1 MNKNKLFMIIGIIIL
16 LVVIV
21 IVAVM
26 VPQKSEEGK
35 KKEEKLMNINYDI
48 KGNETKLNDYDTG
61 NPVVAM
67 YIENYGS
74 VVMELYPDV
83 APNTVN
89 NFISLVKSGFYDNNT
104 FHRLVPGFVLQGG
117 DPDGTGTGG
126 PGYSIKGE
134 FTNNGFENNLKH
146 TKGVISM
153 ARSNDKDSAGSQFFI
168 MLGTSTYLDGDY
180 AAFGKVIAG
189 MDNVERIEKEEVV
202 SNEAT
207 GQLRKNLTIKKAII
221 DLKGKEYKDGEW
233 YKRYF
238 AKYED
243 GKVYAWSNGRTSWTT
258 SYMIS
263 WKYAKLVENKEPE
276 IDWSKV
282 EVDTPIYW

>member
-21 IVAVM
+21 IAAVM
-26 VPQKSEEGK
+26 IPQKNEESK

-48 KGNETKLNDYDTG
+48 EGNEAKLDDYDTE

-89 NFISLVKSGFYDNNT
+89 NFISLVKSGFYDKNT

-117 DPDGTGTGG
+117 DPNGTGTGG

-207 GQLRKNLTIKKAII
+207 GQLRNNLTIKKAII
-221 DLKGKEYKDGEW
+221 DLKGKEYKE
-233 YKRYF
+233 
-238 AKYED
+238 
-243 GKVYAWSNGRTSWTT
+243 
-258 SYMIS
+258 
-263 WKYAKLVENKEPE
+263 VEKA
-276 IDWSKV
+276 
-282 EVDTPIYW
+282 

>member
-26 VPQKSEEGK
+26 IPQKNEESK

-48 KGNETKLNDYDTG
+48 EGNEAKLDDYDTE

-189 MDNVERIEKEEVV
+189 MDNVERIEKEESV

-221 DLKGKEYKDGEW
+221 DLKGKEYKE
-233 YKRYF
+233 
-238 AKYED
+238 
-243 GKVYAWSNGRTSWTT
+243 
-258 SYMIS
+258 
-263 WKYAKLVENKEPE
+263 VEKA
-276 IDWSKV
+276 
-282 EVDTPIYW
+282 

>member
-1 MNKNKLFMIIGIIIL
+1 MNKNKMFMIIGIIIL

-26 VPQKSEEGK
+26 IPQKNEESK

-48 KGNETKLNDYDTG
+48 EGNEAKLDDYDPE

-189 MDNVERIEKEEVV
+189 MDNVERIEKEESV

-221 DLKGKEYKDGEW
+221 DLKGKEYKE
-233 YKRYF
+233 
-238 AKYED
+238 
-243 GKVYAWSNGRTSWTT
+243 
-258 SYMIS
+258 
-263 WKYAKLVENKEPE
+263 VEKA
-276 IDWSKV
+276 
-282 EVDTPIYW
+282 

>member
-1 MNKNKLFMIIGIIIL
+1 MNKNKLFMIIGVIIL

-21 IVAVM
+21 IAAVM
-26 VPQKSEEGK
+26 IPQKNEESK

-48 KGNETKLNDYDTG
+48 EGNEAKLDDYDTE

-74 VVMELYPDV
+74 VVMKLYPDV

-207 GQLRKNLTIKKAII
+207 GQLKKNLTIKKAII
-221 DLKGKEYKDGEW
+221 DLKGKEYKE
-233 YKRYF
+233 
-238 AKYED
+238 
-243 GKVYAWSNGRTSWTT
+243 
-258 SYMIS
+258 
-263 WKYAKLVENKEPE
+263 VEKA
-276 IDWSKV
+276 
-282 EVDTPIYW
+282 

>member
-48 KGNETKLNDYDTG
+48 EGNETKLNDYDTG

-83 APNTVN
+83 ASNTVN

-221 DLKGKEYKDGEW
+221 DLKGKEYKE
-233 YKRYF
+233 
-238 AKYED
+238 
-243 GKVYAWSNGRTSWTT
+243 
-258 SYMIS
+258 
-263 WKYAKLVENKEPE
+263 VEKA
-276 IDWSKV
+276 
-282 EVDTPIYW
+282 

>member
-1 MNKNKLFMIIGIIIL
+1 MNKNKMFMIIGITIL

-21 IVAVM
+21 IAAVM
-26 VPQKSEEGK
+26 IPQKNEESK

-48 KGNETKLNDYDTG
+48 EGNEAKLDDYDTE

-207 GQLRKNLTIKKAII
+207 GQLKKNLTIKKAII
-221 DLKGKEYKDGEW
+221 DLKGKEYKE
-233 YKRYF
+233 
-238 AKYED
+238 
-243 GKVYAWSNGRTSWTT
+243 
-258 SYMIS
+258 
-263 WKYAKLVENKEPE
+263 VEKA
-276 IDWSKV
+276 
-282 EVDTPIYW
+282 